1 MTGLLGR
8 HTGVAKGLCVGLVC
22 VCERDDFEQTCV
34 GVYVEDGVCCCH
46 NIERRCVIDC
56 GVWKNG
62 LPSCAVEPEAGR
74 STVART

>member
-1 MTGLLGR
+1 M
-8 HTGVAKGLCVGLVC
+8 
-22 VCERDDFEQTCV
+22 CECDGFEQTCACV
-34 GVYVEDGVCCCH
+34 RVCVCGRWCIGCCD
-46 NIERRCVIDC
+46 NFERRCVIDC